1 MLKPGGCFRLIVPS
15 LETKVEKYMKDN
27 NANNFI
33 KDIGMGEISK
43 PKKIFSK
50 IRYLFG
56 NSKHPWMYD
65 NKSMSKELENKNFK
79 NINVCKFGDSNI
91 KVFEEVEEN
100 ERFVDSQGL
109 PEVCI
114 QCTKK

>member
-1 MLKPGGCFRLIVPS
+1 M
-15 LETKVEKYMKDN
+15 
-27 NANNFI
+27 
-33 KDIGMGEISK
+33 
-43 PKKIFSK
+43 
-50 IRYLFG
+50 YL
-56 NSKHPWMYD
+56 D
-65 NKSMSKELENKNFK
+65 
-79 NINVCKFGDSNI
+79 GDSNI